1 MSGKI
6 GDNLFRASGVIAE
19 ASAEFDDD
27 QLQSNIAMLGFKA
40 AVNGSLVRYNLVNQT
55 IDEYFDT
62 TGVDAATSV
71 NDDRV
76 ASGSNYYYR
85 GADVVT
91 PTVTG
96 PDSTTTDGTD
106 TIYWITSTGA
116 TSFDNDITQDYE
128 MLVIAGGGSAG
139 RGYGGAGGGAGG
151 LLHNVGGTQ
160 IELVGGTTYTCTVGI
175 GGAAIASGSSDGIS
189 GSDTTITGSGLT
201 TITATGGGGGQIDGT
216 PGPGQ
221 AGGSGGGGDCAD
233 GYGGIASQG
242 DSGGLTGYG
251 NNGGR
256 ATASNQTDGGGGG
269 GGANAVGGF
278 PQTNDGIVYTGQEA
292 FQPDGAQGGVGLQ
305 VDIDGNNYYWA
316 AGGGAGVGY
325 GTIQSCPM
333 GKGGLGGGGGGGSS
347 GTASNPPGPGGG
359 SALNAG
365 GTGTQ
370 PGCVGGAGGANTG
383 SGGGGVSHAAGNSGA
398 GGSGVIALRAP
409 TNSTSAGAD
418 MTLQSTDVTA
428 TAQPDYGEL
437 VTLMENGEGT
447 ATLNTDI
454 KGYISRDSGTT
465 FTQGTLADEGSWG
478 TDKKILAFHDL
489 DISGQPAG
497 TSMCY
502 KITTHNQSAG
512 SKETYIWATSIGWR

>member
-19 ASAEFDDD
+19 ASADFDDD

-62 TGVDAATSV
+62 SGVDASASV
-71 NDDRV
+71 NDNRV
-76 ASGSNYYYR
+76 ASGSNYYYT
-85 GADVVT
+85 GGT
-91 PTVTG
+91 SPTVTG
-96 PDSTTTDGTD
+96 PDSTTTDGSD

-116 TSFDNDITQDYE
+116 TSFDNDTTQDYE

-151 LLHNVGGTQ
+151 LLHNVGGTK
-160 IELVGGTTYTCTVGI
+160 IELVGGTTYTCTVGA
-175 GGAAIASGSSDGIS
+175 GGAAITSGTTNGIA

-201 TITATGGGGGQIDGT
+201 TITATGGGGGQIDGA

-221 AGGSGGGGDCAD
+221 AGGSGGGGDLAS

-256 ATASNQTDGGGGG
+256 ASKSNNTDSGGGG
-269 GGANAVGGF
+269 GGANGAGGY
-278 PQTNDGIVYTGQEA
+278 PQTNSGIVYTGQEVT
-292 FQPDGAQGGVGLQ
+292 QPNAGDGGIGLQ

-316 AGGGAGVGY
+316 VGGGSSAAASIGVGGY
-325 GTIQSCPM
+325 GGT
-333 GKGGLGGGGGGGSS
+333 GGGGGGGNSNGHIPGIGG
-347 GTASNPPGPGGG
+347 GTA
-359 SALNAG
+359 LNSG
-365 GTGTQ
+365 GTGTS

-383 SGGGGVSHAAGNSGA
+383 SGGGGTSHAAGTAGA

-409 TNSTSAGAD
+409 TSVSGGD

-437 VTLMENGEGT
+437 VTLMEDGEGT

-465 FTQGTLADEGSWG
+465 FTQGTLANEGSWG
-478 TDKKILAFHDL
+478 TNKKILAFHDL

-512 SKETYIWATSIGWR
+512 SKETNIWATSIGWR